1 MRPVRPFACG
11 LAAVTC
17 MLARPAA
24 VQAQATIPNAPV
36 AQVRPDAAAPDGPN
50 AAAPGVF
57 GASAQAPAQ
66 GPGATTQAYSAAPAL
81 RLDVP
86 HSHNPLHAYRPD
98 HVPAPNLANS
108 PRLDGLI
115 QNGVL
120 SLSLNDAIEL
130 ALENNLDLAI
140 ARYNLPIAQADILRT
155 KAGGAFLGVNT
166 GVVQN
171 TPGGSGVGGFGAGP
185 SGTGAGGT
193 SGGAGGAG
201 TGAAGLVQ
209 STLGTGTAVPSFDP
223 LITGTASVEHYTDPL
238 SNEVGYGVPILHDNT
253 ILGNLNFSQS
263 FPTGTTFAFG
273 LDNSRG
279 TTNSTYTYLNPQIT
293 TYYRAEFTQQL
304 LSGFG
309 LGPNLRYLRIA
320 RNNKRI
326 SDAAFALQVTVTVT
340 QIENLYWDLVSAYED
355 EQVKSSS
362 LDFANHTLTTAKQ
375 ELELQAIPAIEVM
388 KDQVEVANREQ
399 DLSIA
404 RSQLQFQQLLMKNAI
419 TKNLDDPQLE
429 AMPVRPTDLSTV
441 ATDAASLAMVPT
453 DDIVSAALGQRLE
466 LKMSEI
472 DLTNRDISK
481 RAAENNLLPSLAL
494 TAFYGGS
501 GLAGQVNP
509 VAGVPTSTA
518 PPGFGGALADSF
530 NNSAPDYYVGVSLA
544 IPLRNRIAK
553 SDQYRSELE
562 ARQAELRMAQ
572 LRKQIRIEVR
582 NAQFALQENVARVRA
597 AMEARDLA
605 AKTFDITQ
613 QEQELGAGSALQT
626 LGARH
631 DLATAEST
639 LVDARTAYQKARIE
653 LDRAVGST
661 LQNNAISIE
670 SARTGTAASA
680 AASGTAADAAP
691 HAGPVTP

>member
-1 MRPVRPFACG
+1 MTPLRPSTPLRPLLCG
-11 LAAVTC
+11 LAALLCAVAKPVAVRAQSGTPD
-17 MLARPAA
+17 APTAQPVPRVAA
-24 VQAQATIPNAPV
+24 FPQLNAASQATPTA
-36 AQVRPDAAAPDGPN
+36 
-50 AAAPGVF
+50 
-57 GASAQAPAQ
+57 
-66 GPGATTQAYSAAPAL
+66 AAPAL
-81 RLDVP
+81 RLDIP
-86 HSHNPLHAYRPD
+86 HSHNPLNAYRAD

-115 QNGVL
+115 QDGVL
-120 SLSLNDAIEL
+120 VLSLNDAIEL

-155 KAGGAFLGVNT
+155 EAGGSFLGVNT

-171 TPGGSGVGGFGAGP
+171 TPGGGGVGGFGAGP

-223 LITGTASVEHYTDPL
+223 FITANGSVEHYTNPL
-238 SNEVGYGVPILHDNT
+238 SNEVGYGVPVLRENT
-253 ILGNLNFSQS
+253 ITGDFGFTQA
-263 FPTGTTFAFG
+263 FPTGTTFSVG
-273 LDNSRG
+273 LDDYRF
-279 TTNSTYTYLNPQIT
+279 TTNNQFTSLNPQIS
-293 TYYRAEFTQQL
+293 TYYRASFQQQL

-326 SDAAFALQVTVTVT
+326 SDDAFALQVIVTVT

-355 EQVKSSS
+355 EGVKSGS
-362 LDFANHTLTTAKQ
+362 LDFANRTLATAKQ
-375 ELELQAIPAIEVM
+375 ELQLQAIPAVEVM
-388 KDQVEVANREQ
+388 KDEVEVANREQ

-404 RSQLQFQQLLMKNAI
+404 RSELQFQQLLMKNAI
-419 TKNLDDPQLE
+419 TKNLDDPFLE
-429 AMPVRPTDLSTV
+429 AMPVRPSDLSTV
-441 ATDAASLAMVPT
+441 ATDAASLAALPT

-466 LKMSEI
+466 LRMSEI
-472 DLTNRDISK
+472 DLANRAISK

-494 TAFYGGS
+494 TGFYGGS
-501 GLAGQVNP
+501 GLAGAVNA
-509 VAGVPTSTA
+509 VAGVPSIA
-518 PPGFGGALADSF
+518 PPGYGGALGDAF
-530 NNSAPDYYVGVSLA
+530 NNSAPDYYVGLA
-544 IPLRNRIAK
+544 LAVPLRNRVAK

-562 ARQAELRMAQ
+562 SRQAELRLAQ

-597 AMEARDLA
+597 AIEAHNLA
-605 AKTFDITQ
+605 AKTFDIMQ
-613 QEQELGAGSALQT
+613 KEQTLGAGSAVQT

-631 DLATAEST
+631 DLATADSS
-639 LVDARTAYQKARIE
+639 LVSARTAYQKARIE
-653 LDRAVGST
+653 LDRAIGRT
-661 LQNNAISIE
+661 LESDGISIE

-680 AASGTAADAAP
+680 AVAKAAVSGSTGNPSASG
-691 HAGPVTP
+691 VTP

>member
-1 MRPVRPFACG
+1 MRPVRPFVCG
-11 LAAVTC
+11 LAAACC
-17 MLARPAA
+17 MVAKPAA
-24 VQAQATIPNAPV
+24 VQAQTAIPDAPV
-36 AQVRPDAAAPDGPN
+36 AQALPSANGQAVPAAAVQSPPPT
-50 AAAPGVF
+50 APV
-57 GASAQAPAQ
+57 AAQAYPA
-66 GPGATTQAYSAAPAL
+66 SPAL

-86 HSHNPLHAYRPD
+86 HSHNPLDAYRPD

-108 PRLDGLI
+108 PRLDSLI
-115 QNGVL
+115 QDGVL
-120 SLSLNDAIEL
+120 VLSLNDAIEL

-166 GVVQN
+166 GIVQN

-223 LITGTASVEHYTDPL
+223 QITGTGSVEHYTDPL
-238 SNEVGYGVPILHDNT
+238 SNQVGYGVPILHDNT
-253 ILGNLNFSQS
+253 ILGNFTFSQA
-263 FPTGTTFAFG
+263 FPTGTTFALG
-273 LDNSRG
+273 LDNTRA
-279 TTNSTYTYLNPQIT
+279 TTNSTYTFLNPQIT
-293 TYYRAEFTQQL
+293 TYYRAQFQQQL

-326 SDAAFALQVTVTVT
+326 SDAAFALQVSVTVT

-355 EQVKSSS
+355 EGVKSSS
-362 LDFANHTLTTAKQ
+362 LDFANHTLATAQQ
-375 ELELQAIPAIEVM
+375 ELQLQAIPAIEVM

-419 TKNLDDPQLE
+419 TKNLDDPTLE

-453 DDIVSAALGQRLE
+453 DDIVSAALNQRLE
-466 LKMSEI
+466 LKVSVI
-472 DLTNRDISK
+472 DLANRDISK
-481 RAAENNLLPSLAL
+481 KAAENNLLPSLAL

-501 GLAGQVNP
+501 GLAGSINP

-518 PPGFGGALADSF
+518 PAGFGGALADSF
-530 NNSAPDYYVGVSLA
+530 NNSAPDYYVGLSLD

-562 ARQAELRMAQ
+562 ERQAELRMAQ

-597 AMEARDLA
+597 ATEARDLA

-613 QEQELGAGSALQT
+613 KEQELGAGSAVQT

-631 DLATAEST
+631 DLATAESA

-653 LDRAVGST
+653 LDRAVGRT
-661 LQNNAISIE
+661 LETNAISIE

-680 AASGTAADAAP
+680 AAPGT
-691 HAGPVTP
+691 PVVSNRNGSPATP